1 VSIYFGDHKLDV
13 LRILGN
19 PNKEFYKD
27 TNLYLNYLEL
37 GMDLM
42 INSQDHTLAKIIMH
56 SNFPYHPFFGFH
68 NRCFFELDIKD
79 QTINTISKFAE
90 VHLLMEGNEQEQ
102 SNQQHFV
109 RNVTSEFATHYHA
122 FKSII
127 FEVMPSNG
135 YIASVTLFKV

>member
-1 VSIYFGDHKLDV
+1 MLNEGVSIQTQSNTVSIYFGDHKLDV

-27 TNLYLNYLEL
+27 NNLYLNYLEL

-42 INSQDHTLAKIIMH
+42 ISSQDYTLAKIIMH

-79 QTINTISKFAE
+79 
-90 VHLLMEGNEQEQ
+90 
-102 SNQQHFV
+102 
-109 RNVTSEFATHYHA
+109 
-122 FKSII
+122 
-127 FEVMPSNG
+127 
-135 YIASVTLFKV
+135 